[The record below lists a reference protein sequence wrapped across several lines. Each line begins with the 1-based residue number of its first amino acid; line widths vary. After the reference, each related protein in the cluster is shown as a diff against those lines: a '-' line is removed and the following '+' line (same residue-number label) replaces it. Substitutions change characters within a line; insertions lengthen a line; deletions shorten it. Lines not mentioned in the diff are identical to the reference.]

1 MDKQIISDIRR
12 FNRFYATIIGI
23 LDSTISNTE
32 YTITEARVLFE
43 IQEKNKQM
51 IASDLVS
58 KLNIDRSYMSRIIRK
73 LTSEDLIVKTKSS
86 SDSRINTLHITDK
99 GNDILNHIND
109 QTDKQIE
116 QFFGNLT
123 KNDLNIIRNH
133 MNEIYE
139 VFKQR

>member
-23 LDSTISNTE
+23 LDSTISNTQ

-43 IQEKNKQM
+43 IQKKNKQM

-58 KLNIDRSYMSRIIRK
+58 KLNIDRSYMSRIVRK

-99 GNDILNHIND
+99 GDDILNHINE

-123 KNDLNIIRNH
+123 KNDLNIVRNH

>member
-23 LDSTISNTE
+23 LDSTISNTQ

-43 IQEKNKQM
+43 IQKKNKQM

-99 GNDILNHIND
+99 GSDILNHINE

-123 KNDLNIIRNH
+123 KNDLNIVRNH